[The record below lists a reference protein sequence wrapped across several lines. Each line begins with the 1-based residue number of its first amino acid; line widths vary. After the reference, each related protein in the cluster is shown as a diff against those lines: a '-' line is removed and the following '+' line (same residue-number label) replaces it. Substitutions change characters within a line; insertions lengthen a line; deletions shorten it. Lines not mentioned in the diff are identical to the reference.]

1 MVFTDRITWDPRIVH
16 DSSLPKLFARIRR
29 TSSKDEDGKVR
40 VLEETVLFKTNATT
54 GETTP
59 VATQRGW
66 TITHVAKSP
75 HIFYSGGDHDFSIR
89 RIPDAQRQEFTPPP
103 ARHLRMRKAINQ
115 PSAA

>member
-1 MVFTDRITWDPRIVH
+1 MVFTDRITWDPRVVH

-29 TSSKDEDGKVR
+29 TSSKDEDGKVK

-66 TITHVAKSP
+66 TITHVPESP
-75 HIFYSGGDHDFSIR
+75 HIFYSGGDYDFRIR
-89 RIPDAQRQEFTPPP
+89 RIPESQRQEFTPPP
-103 ARHLRMRKAINQ
+103 PRPSRMRQERN
-115 PSAA
+115 